1 MFNSLYWFNDYA
13 TYLTSTVS
21 IGILSIDVDND
32 DIGRVVIGDKNTVIV
47 RCFMWF
53 NSVLIISLNK
63 LKSIF
68 LLQEFT

>member
-32 DIGRVVIGDKNTVIV
+32 DIGRVVIGDKNTVID

-53 NSVLIISLNK
+53 DSVSV
-63 LKSIF
+63 F
-68 LLQEFT
+68 P